1 MKLIDLHCDTADE
14 IYRMHEGLKSN
25 GCHVSLDKA
34 LAFDKYLQCFAVFTS
49 PDLSDGEGWEEFL
62 KIRENLLSEFD
73 KNGVAFIKSKEDLIK
88 FAHSEARFGG
98 ILTVED
104 VRILDGRTE
113 RVQELYDLGV
123 RIVTP
128 LWGGKTIIGGSH
140 DTDEGLTEFG
150 RQAVCEM
157 AKVGIIPDISHAS
170 FKSADEIMDICEKS
184 GVSPVATHMNSYAV
198 CPVSRNLTDERY
210 LRLTKLGGIAG
221 VSLCPPHL
229 TTKPEKSRHGSEY
242 VPLNAIAPHFRHYS
256 SLVPGKV
263 CFGCD
268 LDGTGLPRGIGAVD
282 GLGRAFNILRES
294 GFSESE
300 LEEISWGTAY
310 SFLEANLK

>member
-14 IYRMHEGLKSN
+14 IYHMHEGLKSN

-34 LAFDKYLQCFAVFTS
+34 LAFDKYLQCYAVFTS

-62 KIRENLLSEFD
+62 KIRENLLLEFE
-73 KNGVAFIKSKEDLIK
+73 KNGVAFIKSKEDLEN
-88 FAHSEARFGG
+88 FAQSGSRFGG

-104 VRILDGRTE
+104 VRILDGKIE

-150 RQAVCEM
+150 RAAVREM
-157 AKVGIIPDISHAS
+157 AKVGIISDISHAS
-170 FKSADEIMDICEKS
+170 FKSADEIMDICEDC
-184 GVSPVATHMNSYAV
+184 GVSPVATHMNSYEV

-242 VPLNAIAPHFRHYS
+242 VPLKAIAPHFEHYNT
-256 SLVPGKV
+256 LVPGKV

-282 GLGRAFNILRES
+282 GLGRAFNILLEA
-294 GFSESE
+294 GFGDDEME
-300 LEEISWGTAY
+300 DIRWNTAY
-310 SFLEANLK
+310 SFLLANLR